1 MPARQRLYVFLALTA
16 LAASLPAADWPQW
29 RGPNRNDVS
38 NEERLQTEWTAS
50 GPTRVWLSDKAG
62 LGYSGFSVVG
72 DTLYTMGADDANDS
86 VIAVNVADGSVKWTA
101 AIGERLENRWG
112 DGPRCTP
119 TVDGDRLYTLAG
131 RGTLICLNI
140 ADGSEVWKVEMK
152 EFGGSTPNWGYCES
166 PLIDGEKCLCTPGGR
181 DGAIL
186 ALDKKT
192 GEKIWQSKDFTD
204 GAQYASII
212 AIEHGGKRQYVQL
225 TQKNV
230 AGVDAESGDV
240 LWTTGFDGKTAV
252 IPTPIFHDGC
262 VYVASGYGAGC
273 KMVRLNDTSE
283 PDEVYVNKNMTNHH
297 GGVVLVGEHL
307 YGYSDGKGWVCQD
320 FKTGEIVWSE
330 KNKLGKGSLT
340 CAGGK
345 LYLYSERG
353 GEAVLIDASPD
364 GWNEHG
370 RFKIDPQTE
379 QRSPSGGI
387 WTHPVVANGKLFLR
401 DQELL
406 AAYDIRAN

>member
-29 RGPNRNDVS
+29 RGPNRDDVS
-38 NEERLQTEWTAS
+38 KEEGLQAQWAAD
-50 GPTRVWLSDKAG
+50 GPSKLWLSDKLG
-62 LGYSGFSVVG
+62 SGYSGFSVVG

-86 VIAVNVADGSVKWTA
+86 VIAVNVADGSVKWATP
-101 AIGERLENRWG
+101 IGERLENRWG

-119 TVDGDRLYTLAG
+119 TIDGDRLYSLAG
-131 RGTLICLNI
+131 RGTLVCLNV

-152 EFGGSTPNWGYCES
+152 EFGGRTPNWGYCES
-166 PLIDGEKCLCTPGGR
+166 PLIDGEKCLCTPGGKE
-181 DGAIL
+181 GAIL
-186 ALDKKT
+186 ALEKKT

-230 AGVDAESGDV
+230 VGVDAESGDV
-240 LWTTGFDGKTAV
+240 LWTTGFDGQTAV

-273 KMVRLNDTSE
+273 KMVRLNDSSE
-283 PDEVYVNKNMTNHH
+283 PEEVYVNKNMKNHH

-307 YGYSDGKGWVCQD
+307 YGYSDGIGWVCQD
-320 FKTGEIVWSE
+320 FKTGEIVWKE
-330 KNKLGKGSLT
+330 KDKLGKGSLT

-345 LYLYSERG
+345 LYLYTERG
-353 GEAVLIDASPD
+353 GEVVLIDASPD
-364 GWNEHG
+364 GWSEHG
-370 RFKIDPQTE
+370 RFKIDPQTT

>member
-1 MPARQRLYVFLALTA
+1 MSAIRPWSALLVVALFATA
-16 LAASLPAADWPQW
+16 LVAADWPQW
-29 RGPNRNDVS
+29 RGPNRDDVS
-38 NEERLQTEWTAS
+38 REQDLQAEWAAD
-50 GPTRVWLSDKAG
+50 GPSKLWLSDKVG
-62 LGYSGFSVVG
+62 LGYSGFAVVG
-72 DTLYTMGADDANDS
+72 DTLYTLGADDENES
-86 VIAVNVADGSVKWTA
+86 VIAVNVADGSVKWSTP
-101 AIGERLENRWG
+101 IGERLKNGWG
-112 DGPRCTP
+112 DGPRSTP
-119 TVDGDRLYTLAG
+119 TIDGDRLYALSG
-131 RGTLICLNI
+131 RGALACLNL

-152 EFGGSTPNWGYCES
+152 DFGGKTPNWGYCES
-166 PLIDGEKCLCTPGGR
+166 PLIDGEKCLCTPGGS

-186 ALDKKT
+186 ALNKTT
-192 GEKIWQSKDFTD
+192 GEQIWQSKDFTD

-225 TQKNV
+225 TQQNLV
-230 AGVDAESGDV
+230 GVDAANGDV
-240 LWTTGFDGKTAV
+240 LWETGFEGRTAV
-252 IPTPIFHDGC
+252 IPTPIYHDGC

-273 KMVRLNDTSE
+273 KMVKLNDTKE
-283 PDEVYVNKNMTNHH
+283 PEEIYVNKNMTNHH

-307 YGYSDGKGWVCQD
+307 YGYSDGKGWICQD

-353 GEAVLIDASPD
+353 GEVVLIDASPD
-364 GWNEHG
+364 GFNEHG
-370 RFKIDPQTE
+370 RFKIDPQST
-379 QRSPSGGI
+379 QRSQRGAI

>member
-1 MPARQRLYVFLALTA
+1 MPASQRLCLFLALTA

-29 RGPNRNDVS
+29 RGPNRDDVS
-38 NEERLQTEWTAS
+38 QEEGLQAEWPAS
-50 GPTRVWLSDKAG
+50 GPTRAWLSDKAG

-72 DTLYTMGADDANDS
+72 ETLYTMGADDANDS
-86 VIAVNVADGSVKWTA
+86 VIAINVADGSIKWTA
-101 AIGERLENRWG
+101 PIGERLENRWG

-119 TVDGDRLYTLAG
+119 TIDGDRLYALAG
-131 RGTLICLNI
+131 RGTLMCLNV

-181 DGAIL
+181 EGAIL
-186 ALDKKT
+186 ALDKRT

-212 AIEHGGKRQYVQL
+212 VAEHGGKRQYVQL

-230 AGVDAESGDV
+230 VGVDAESGDV
-240 LWTTGFDGKTAV
+240 LWTTSFEGRTAV

-273 KMVRLNDTSE
+273 KMVKLNDTAE
-283 PDEVYVNKNMTNHH
+283 PEEIYVNKNMTNHH

-340 CAGGK
+340 CAGDK
-345 LYLYSERG
+345 LYLYTERG

-370 RFKIDPQTE
+370 RFKIDPQTM
-379 QRSPSGGI
+379 QRSSSGGI